1 MYYHPN
7 VRFVGVVGPFEMIK
21 KKIIRDIF
29 FIQTETRCIGRFC
42 MNIYYIFVSV

>member
-21 KKIIRDIF
+21 KKIIRDMF
-29 FIQTETRCIGRFC
+29 FIQTGTQCIRAVL
-42 MNIYYIFVSV
+42 YEYILYS